1 MYQCARFLFH
11 SVWTSLGAVLA
22 FAAVVI
28 AGAFATGV
36 PSGAQNLFETYFA
49 GLPLTSLLILFILSF
64 NLCSSNL
71 QLALSL
77 GARRR
82 DYFVALQGALL
93 AYTGACW
100 LLQIAVSLIP
110 TAFAWTDPERW
121 TILTALRG
129 PHLWSYPL
137 LCLAVLTLGCACGI
151 LFARSRVLGGD
162 HSRCL
167 HLPGHLRDPLSVRH
181 LGHLGGGQPGRPA
194 RGPHRR
200 GGGGR
205 GGQRG
210 FYVARHLA
218 LHGEMR

>member
-22 FAAVVI
+22 FAAIVI

-36 PSGAQNLFETYFA
+36 PDGAQNLFTTYFA
-49 GLPLTSLLILFILSF
+49 GLPLTVLLILFILSF
-64 NLCSSNL
+64 NLCTSNL

-82 DYFVALQGALL
+82 DYFIALQGALL

-110 TAFAWTDPERW
+110 TAFAWANPQRW

-137 LCLAVLTLGCACGI
+137 LCLAVLALGCACGM
-151 LFARSRVLGGD
+151 LFARSRVLGGIILTVSIFLGIFGTGFLYITSGTWGEANLGVLPVVLTAGAVGVAGASEGFMWRAI
-162 HSRCL
+162 SRCT
-167 HLPGHLRDPLSVRH
+167 VK
-181 LGHLGGGQPGRPA
+181 
-194 RGPHRR
+194 
-200 GGGGR
+200 
-205 GGQRG
+205 
-210 FYVARHLA
+210 
-218 LHGEMR
+218 

>member
-1 MYQCARFLFH
+1 MYQCVRFLFH

-49 GLPLTSLLILFILSF
+49 GLPLTVLLILFILSF

-82 DYFVALQGALL
+82 DYFAALQGALL

-110 TAFAWTDPERW
+110 TAFAWANPQRW

-137 LCLAVLTLGCACGI
+137 LCLAVLALGCACGM
-151 LFARSRVLGGD
+151 LFARSRVLGAIILTVSICLGILGTGFLYITSGTWGEANLGVLPVVLTAGAVGVVGASEGFMWRAI
-162 HSRCL
+162 SRCT
-167 HLPGHLRDPLSVRH
+167 VK
-181 LGHLGGGQPGRPA
+181 
-194 RGPHRR
+194 
-200 GGGGR
+200 
-205 GGQRG
+205 
-210 FYVARHLA
+210 
-218 LHGEMR
+218 

>member
-1 MYQCARFLFH
+1 MYQCVRFLFH

-49 GLPLTSLLILFILSF
+49 GLPLTVLLILFILSF

-82 DYFVALQGALL
+82 DYFVALQGALV
-93 AYTGACW
+93 AYAGACW

-110 TAFAWTDPERW
+110 TAFSWANPERW
-121 TILTALRG
+121 TILIALRG

-137 LCLAVLTLGCACGI
+137 LCLAVLALGCACGI
-151 LFARSRVLGGD
+151 LFARSRVLGGIILFVAILLGILGTGFLFVT
-162 HSRCL
+162 SGTWGEANL
-167 HLPGHLRDPLSVRH
+167 GVLPILLTAGAAGVIGLCEAAMWRFI
-181 LGHLGGGQPGRPA
+181 A
-194 RGPHRR
+194 R
-200 GGGGR
+200 
-205 GGQRG
+205 
-210 FYVARHLA
+210 YTVK
-218 LHGEMR
+218 